1 MRKMATLRFIF
12 SLILILFTSK
22 TQTSSVSGLGNGWI
36 FSSLRS
42 SRAYLYTQHSM
53 SWAEAEDFCQM
64 VYGHLATDDSDEE
77 LRDFLDREKIS
88 GAVWIGLH
96 QSRPQTQFTWTND
109 FDWSEVSMSPG
120 DGWGEYVE
128 EYEAALCV
136 SLDIDHGYRWDT
148 RYCQGVMVA
157 GTVCQIQVPMWVRDG
172 RCRITEEGEN
182 ITLRYYPDKEI
193 VQWNAEGG
201 QKTKLCSI
209 EDKFEQIFLV
219 EKEYSSNRTK
229 EKTEENVH
237 NQTEKSSKDQIAIIA
252 KKNSSLDITAE
263 ATDKII
269 LNKTSEDRTLED
281 EKVTQNG
288 LNKTN
293 QSEDKLTVTVRFE
306 VKNNTNLLHIGNVQ
320 RDQKFEKNNSLQNI
334 KETSSSYNLS
344 IMNTTL
350 FSHNVSRT
358 NSVQNDTISIT
369 TRKESSSITSSSP
382 SSSTATTLL
391 NSSDS
396 VSNLGTTI
404 PSTLKKRGQNSEIIK
419 DDESTQK
426 IEFSD
431 LAKVTNVW
439 LTTPVTPSILN
450 STVQSS
456 LKVSISSNISD
467 TSTATEIDKTGSTDD
482 HPQMSSTTIDQTISV
497 TPALKRLKRSNGHKK
512 SQIKKK
518 SNFVVNSRNN
528 RQQLLRETREILFGK
543 KGA

>member
-1 MRKMATLRFIF
+1 MRKMATLKSIF

-36 FSSLRS
+36 FSSLSS
-42 SRAYLYTQHSM
+42 SRAYLYTKHSM

-77 LRDFLDREKIS
+77 LRDFLEREKIA

-109 FDWSEVSMSPG
+109 FDWSEVSLSPG

-193 VQWNAEGG
+193 VQWSTEGR

-209 EDKFEQIFLV
+209 EDKFEQLILV
-219 EKEYSSNRTK
+219 EKEYSSDKTK
-229 EKTEENVH
+229 EKAEGDVQ
-237 NQTEKSSKDQIAIIA
+237 NQTEKSPKDPSAIISRN
-252 KKNSSLDITAE
+252 KSSSDIATD

-269 LNKTSEDRTLED
+269 LNKTSEDRTLE
-281 EKVTQNG
+281 ENNTTQNNI
-288 LNKTN
+288 NKTN
-293 QSEDKLTVTVRFE
+293 QSEDKLIVTVRFE
-306 VKNNTNLLHIGNVQ
+306 VKNNTSLLHVGNMHEEIKIKKKDYIKNLLENSTSDNLSMMNTTFIA
-320 RDQKFEKNNSLQNI
+320 KNSSKANDVENGTILVTAS
-334 KETSSSYNLS
+334 KETSW
-344 IMNTTL
+344 
-350 FSHNVSRT
+350 
-358 NSVQNDTISIT
+358 
-369 TRKESSSITSSSP
+369 ITSSSTTTTN
-382 SSSTATTLL
+382 SSSSILVSNVTATT
-391 NSSDS
+391 
-396 VSNLGTTI
+396 
-404 PSTLKKRGQNSEIIK
+404 PSTVNNTVNKRGQNSGEIEK
-419 DDESTQK
+419 ENPTQRGEMFN
-426 IEFSD
+426 ISE
-431 LAKVTNVW
+431 VTNMQ
-439 LTTPVTPSILN
+439 LMTSVTPSVLN
-450 STVQSS
+450 STVQSLS
-456 LKVSISSNISD
+456 KVSISFNISD
-467 TSTATEIDKTGSTDD
+467 TSTVTEIDETGSTDYQ
-482 HPQMSSTTIDQTISV
+482 PELSSISTDQAYSK
-497 TPALKRLKRSNGHKK
+497 TPTLRRLKRSNGQKK
-512 SQIKKK
+512 LQAKKK
-518 SNFVVNSRNN
+518 KNFVKSSRNH